1 MHRCMNPTMT
11 LPEGLSEEL
20 QFKKEQATPRVEG
33 GTLQEGKACAKL
45 QGEKCVGMSTVGQGD

>member
-45 QGEKCVGMSTVGQGD
+45 QGEKCVGMSQ